1 MSSDTGSVTLNCQVI
16 QIVMNSGS
24 QWSQPT
30 SQCVQRMFLESMV
43 AVGHLLWTEGCA
55 IAQECAIGLGDI
67 TLQTPKLSPSAL
79 LIYHI
84 VIVIV
89 IVCFSLKC
97 DCSMCK
103 HYSCTVA
110 SLSPLLRLEHLDSAG
125 ETVTAPG
132 DTTDISWAGNP
143 HCQHF

>member
-30 SQCVQRMFLESMV
+30 SQCVQRMFFFRMFLESMV

-67 TLQTPKLSPSAL
+67 TLQTRAVESDFRKSNKSRPKN
-79 LIYHI
+79 
-84 VIVIV
+84 
-89 IVCFSLKC
+89 
-97 DCSMCK
+97 
-103 HYSCTVA
+103 
-110 SLSPLLRLEHLDSAG
+110 R
-125 ETVTAPG
+125 
-132 DTTDISWAGNP
+132 
-143 HCQHF
+143 

>member
-1 MSSDTGSVTLNCQVI
+1 MVTTNISMCAKNVFF
-16 QIVMNSGS
+16 
-24 QWSQPT
+24 
-30 SQCVQRMFLESMV
+30 RMFLESIV
-43 AVGHLLWTEGCA
+43 AVGHLLWTEECA

-67 TLQTPKLSPSAL
+67 QTPKLSPSAL

-89 IVCFSLKC
+89 IVCFSLMC

>member
-1 MSSDTGSVTLNCQVI
+1 MVTTNISMCAKNVFF
-16 QIVMNSGS
+16 
-24 QWSQPT
+24 
-30 SQCVQRMFLESMV
+30 RMFV

-55 IAQECAIGLGDI
+55 IAIAQECAIGLGDI
-67 TLQTPKLSPSAL
+67 QTPKLSPSAL

-84 VIVIV
+84 VIV
-89 IVCFSLKC
+89 CFSLMY